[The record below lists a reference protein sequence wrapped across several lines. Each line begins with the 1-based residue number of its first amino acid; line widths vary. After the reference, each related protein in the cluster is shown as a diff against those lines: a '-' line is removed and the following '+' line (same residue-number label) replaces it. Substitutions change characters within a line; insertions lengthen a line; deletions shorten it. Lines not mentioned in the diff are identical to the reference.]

1 MVSASYAVA
10 MTSQL
15 HTRRPSRSGIRRPG
29 SGLAL
34 GLPVVGL
41 LAIMWLSEFVDQAT
55 PLDLDYYGIR
65 PRTLGGL
72 LGIPLA
78 PLLHG
83 SFAHLVANAGAFLIL
98 GLAIAYTTRRF
109 WTVTVAVTLIGG
121 LGVWLLADPGTVTIG
136 ASGVVYGYGAFL
148 VAWGLFTRRLLAIVV
163 SVAVVLVYGGLVWGV
178 LPSNPMVSW
187 QGHLFG
193 AVAGVLTARW
203 LSRRGRR

>member
-1 MVSASYAVA
+1 MSS
-10 MTSQL
+10 TL
-15 HTRRPSRSGIRRPG
+15 PTRRPSWSTSRRPG

-34 GLPVVGL
+34 GVPVVAL
-41 LAIMWLSEFVDQAT
+41 LALMWFSELVDQAT

-65 PRTLGGL
+65 PRSLEGL

-83 SFAHLVANAGAFLIL
+83 SFAHFVANAGAFLIL

-109 WTVTVAVTLIGG
+109 WTVTIAVTLIGG
-121 LGVWLLADPGTVTIG
+121 LGVWLLAEPGTVTIG
-136 ASGVVYGYGAFL
+136 ASGVVYGYAAFL
-148 VAWGLFTRRLLAIVV
+148 VAWGLFTRRLLAVVV
-163 SVAVVLVYGGLVWGV
+163 SVAVVLIYGGLVWGV
-178 LPSNPMVSW
+178 LPSNPVVSW

-203 LSRRGRR
+203 LSKRRGRL